1 MRKLILCILILCL
14 LCGVAALSQG
24 ATSRVVDEAGLLTDA
39 QAKELSAI
47 ADQLSRTHNADIVI
61 VTVNSLGY
69 RSAESFADDYF
80 DDNGYGI
87 GSNYSGILLLLSME
101 YRDWAISTSGDC
113 IRIFSDRQLD
123 NIFYEIQPELS
134 SDRYYAAFSEYLKL
148 VDQRFETYT
157 NGDKVTFGTILLR
170 MFIALAIGAAVGGIT
185 LAVMRSNMNTAKR
198 QSGAANYVVN
208 GTFRLYRQ
216 QDIYLYSRTSRT
228 RRQQNTS
235 SSTHHS
241 SSGRSHGGSSGK
253 F

>member
-1 MRKLILCILILCL
+1 MRKFILCILILCL
-14 LCGVAALSQG
+14 LCGTAALAQG
-24 ATSRVVDEAGLLTDA
+24 AASRVVDDADLLTDS
-39 QAKELSAI
+39 QIRELTAV
-47 ADQLSRTHNADIVI
+47 ADQLSRTYNADIVI
-61 VTVNSLGY
+61 VTVDSIGY
-69 RSAESFADDYF
+69 SSAESFADDYF
-80 DDNGYGI
+80 DENGYGM

-134 SDRYYAAFSEYLKL
+134 SDRYFAAFSQYLNL
-148 VDQRFETYT
+148 VDERFENHT
-157 NGDKVTFGTILLR
+157 NGDKVTLGTILIRLI
-170 MFIALAIGAAVGGIT
+170 IALGIGAAVGGIT

-208 GTFRLYRQ
+208 GSFHLYRQ

-228 RRQQNTS
+228 KRQQSS

-241 SSGRSHGGSSGK
+241 SSGRSHGGRSGK